1 MGTWIWFA
9 SRSTVPP
16 RPRSS
21 ASGARRSVGGMFGL
35 LGTVPVPCADHRSV
49 ACISNSSAFPRG
61 RQVKNRLHL
70 GCTAGDLDRLDDEI
84 GRLEELGATVAWEE
98 EFPTEVAALYRN
110 VVLRDVEGN
119 EFCLGAGHMPS
130 APPAEDVEVRD
141 ARGDDRRRIVELA
154 ARLADSTPPWRDRT
168 AADRAV
174 TGSVS
179 ALVDDAPHDG
189 AILVAE
195 AEGEVVGFV
204 SLSHRRHFTGAVDA
218 SIDDLVVAEDWEGRG
233 IAGALLN
240 AAEAWAREQS
250 LARITVETIAGN
262 DRAKRRYRSFG
273 YRDEDL
279 RLTKELGTDRG

>member
-1 MGTWIWFA
+1 MDLVCV
-9 SRSTVPP
+9 TVDCAAPATVVGFWSEAL
-16 RPRSS
+16 RWRDVRV
-21 ASGARRSVGGMFGL
+21 ARDGSGAVCRSPVGGVYLEFIR
-35 LGTVPVPCADHRSV
+35 VPE
-49 ACISNSSAFPRG
+49 G
-61 RQVKNRLHL
+61 KTVKNRLHL

-98 EFPTEVAALYRN
+98 KFPTEVAALYRN

-119 EFCLGAGHMPS
+119 ELCLGAGHMPS

-179 ALVDDAPHDG
+179 ALVDDGPHDG

-218 SIDDLVVAEDWEGRG
+218 SIDDRDISPPTSYVFGFVPSPGLRVLTVARSPERS
-233 IAGALLN
+233 
-240 AAEAWAREQS
+240 R
-250 LARITVETIAGN
+250 
-262 DRAKRRYRSFG
+262 DRAPTGARSRLRARTAPPPARRER
-273 YRDEDL
+273 E
-279 RLTKELGTDRG
+279 